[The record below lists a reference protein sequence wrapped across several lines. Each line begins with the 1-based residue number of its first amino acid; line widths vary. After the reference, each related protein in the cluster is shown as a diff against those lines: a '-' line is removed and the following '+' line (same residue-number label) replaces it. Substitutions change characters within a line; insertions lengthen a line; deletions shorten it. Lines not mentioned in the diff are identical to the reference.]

1 MAASRR
7 GGRKWSDLSPAY
19 RQRLERAGV
28 DRRAW
33 LGGADLR
40 AARGRKP
47 GPPPGAAP
55 AEATERVVHGGG
67 TRRDLDAL
75 DDWQSDQRNQGTD
88 YGDLSLDTAAALSQ
102 ISYPPER
109 WDHVEFTPRG
119 DGEPWTMTVYPKGG
133 GYPETVDIPGGG
145 AADTPGASEVL
156 DWLTEE
162 DIDYDVEGSG

>member
-1 MAASRR
+1 MAPSRR
-7 GGRKWSDLSPAY
+7 GGRKWSDLSPSY
-19 RQRLERAGV
+19 RQRLERAGI

-55 AEATERVVHGGG
+55 AEPTERVVHGEG
-67 TRRDLDAL
+67 TARDLGELRTWERESNAYP
-75 DDWQSDQRNQGTD
+75 G
-88 YGDLSLDTAAALSQ
+88 LSLDVAAAVSQ
-102 ISYPPER
+102 ISYPIDR
-109 WDHVEFTPRG
+109 WGHVEFTPRG
-119 DGEPWTMTVYPKGG
+119 DGQPWTMTVYPTGG

-145 AADTPGASEVL
+145 AADTPGASEVM
-156 DWLTEE
+156 DMLTEE